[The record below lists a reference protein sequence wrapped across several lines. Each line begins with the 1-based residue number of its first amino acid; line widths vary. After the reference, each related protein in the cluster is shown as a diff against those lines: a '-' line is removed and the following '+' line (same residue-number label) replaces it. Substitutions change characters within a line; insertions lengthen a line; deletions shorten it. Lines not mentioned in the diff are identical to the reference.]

1 MRVITAPGVEIK
13 EIDKSQY
20 SPAMTGTTCYIAGFA
35 NKGEAYQPME
45 FTTRA
50 AWTNYY
56 GEPDNEAEKYFYN
69 ACIEVLNQNGR
80 LYCARLPY
88 DNESFEKLVGY
99 KYNVNTMQDT
109 SVLTSDLQLST
120 VIDCIS
126 AVDKTINK
134 VAVINGAQ
142 EPTTYSQS
150 EVDEYRTD
158 EKKVA
163 NDTILIVD
171 KTCATYKK
179 IPEDHRKG
187 QDREMIGILP
197 VITTAAN
204 ALYAQSLI
212 NVEPQNAKY
221 FEVIGECKTLYSENT
236 ISSGYVNDKD
246 EFVYAI
252 NHDLVKQ
259 LNSAYKNY
267 KQAYASIE
275 SILDTLGDF
284 KTAIDS
290 LNKQLNTSLTAVS
303 DTNIGN
309 ETLATKV
316 SEFND
321 LLNDNLIFSDV
332 KDQLSISIDDDSEDT
347 IGDFRENVLE
357 TEAIYNNR
365 MTWNAEDGD
374 NALPETVSFD
384 ANEYFSTIEYD
395 STLSSFKREHLKDI
409 GVIVFKMYVDSAE
422 GNKIAF
428 EPVEAF
434 CGSLQKD
441 EKDQNTGASKFI
453 DRIVNN
459 SSNYIYLFSN
469 CYNTKTAKNNYYNSL
484 DIHIAKPLGIT
495 GILGFYEEQTVENI
509 SIDKSIYDG
518 LNKSFEK
525 VSDINER
532 DIDIVCDA
540 GISNIASFIKAVYE
554 KSGKYNLTE
563 LASDGETPLIASWK
577 CDSNNAAIKTWK
589 TVVQKY
595 DTFCKKTRKDC
606 MFITECPRPLV
617 ISGQKKII
625 RSSKPTNTIDANIL
639 PYIKFVTGLNT
650 NYGAGY
656 IDWFEIADEFSGD
669 LFWLPPSI
677 KAMGVYINTDVNF
690 NYWDAPA
697 GLNRG
702 VISATDVAF
711 SPNAKQAGSIYEKN
725 WNYAIN
731 YPSDGIV
738 LEGQKTF
745 QVAASAFDRVN
756 VRRLFLRLE
765 RQAYKVARYFVYEGN
780 TAYTRQRLVDAID
793 PYMKAAKIGGG
804 IYDYKIICDETT
816 NTPEVIDRNELKV
829 KIGIKP
835 TKTAEF
841 ILIDFIALTTG
852 GSFEEAMQ

>member
-1 MRVITAPGVEIK
+1 
-13 EIDKSQY
+13 
-20 SPAMTGTTCYIAGFA
+20 
-35 NKGEAYQPME
+35 ME

-142 EPTTYSQS
+142 EPTMYSQS

-221 FEVIGECKTLYSENT
+221 FEVIGECKTLYGENT

-284 KTAIDS
+284 KTVIDS

-321 LLNDNLIFSDV
+321 LLNDNPIFSDV
-332 KDQLSISIDDDSEDT
+332 KD
-347 IGDFRENVLE
+347 
-357 TEAIYNNR
+357 
-365 MTWNAEDGD
+365 
-374 NALPETVSFD
+374 
-384 ANEYFSTIEYD
+384 
-395 STLSSFKREHLKDI
+395 
-409 GVIVFKMYVDSAE
+409 
-422 GNKIAF
+422 
-428 EPVEAF
+428 
-434 CGSLQKD
+434 
-441 EKDQNTGASKFI
+441 
-453 DRIVNN
+453 
-459 SSNYIYLFSN
+459 
-469 CYNTKTAKNNYYNSL
+469 
-484 DIHIAKPLGIT
+484 
-495 GILGFYEEQTVENI
+495 
-509 SIDKSIYDG
+509 
-518 LNKSFEK
+518 
-525 VSDINER
+525 
-532 DIDIVCDA
+532 
-540 GISNIASFIKAVYE
+540 
-554 KSGKYNLTE
+554 
-563 LASDGETPLIASWK
+563 
-577 CDSNNAAIKTWK
+577 
-589 TVVQKY
+589 
-595 DTFCKKTRKDC
+595 
-606 MFITECPRPLV
+606 
-617 ISGQKKII
+617 
-625 RSSKPTNTIDANIL
+625 
-639 PYIKFVTGLNT
+639 
-650 NYGAGY
+650 
-656 IDWFEIADEFSGD
+656 
-669 LFWLPPSI
+669 
-677 KAMGVYINTDVNF
+677 
-690 NYWDAPA
+690 
-697 GLNRG
+697 
-702 VISATDVAF
+702 
-711 SPNAKQAGSIYEKN
+711 
-725 WNYAIN
+725 
-731 YPSDGIV
+731 
-738 LEGQKTF
+738 
-745 QVAASAFDRVN
+745 
-756 VRRLFLRLE
+756 
-765 RQAYKVARYFVYEGN
+765 
-780 TAYTRQRLVDAID
+780 
-793 PYMKAAKIGGG
+793 
-804 IYDYKIICDETT
+804 
-816 NTPEVIDRNELKV
+816 
-829 KIGIKP
+829 
-835 TKTAEF
+835 
-841 ILIDFIALTTG
+841 
-852 GSFEEAMQ
+852 